1 MWKPS
6 EGKNRTG
13 ADQAVGTS
21 CLPDSTRPWSQSRR
35 DGNNTVTCSKT
46 KGLVNVATKSKEE
59 IARLAAKTIA
69 QKLKDAGVPT
79 DLCWR
84 WYTTGECRWPSCV
97 HNLRHTEQYRGQGGK
112 PDEDQKNEAV
122 AEADGPVPG
131 TKGLN
136 CKKKPQYL

>member
-1 MWKPS
+1 VKEKIEQVLTNQWGRHAYPFQP
-6 EGKNRTG
+6 GHG
-13 ADQAVGTS
+13 A
-21 CLPDSTRPWSQSRR
+21 SQEKMETARSL
-35 DGNNTVTCSKT
+35 VSKT

-84 WYTTGECRWPSCV
+84 WYTTGECRWSSCV

-112 PDEDQKNEAV
+112 PDEGQKNEAV